1 MGLIRLAADP
11 TFRPRLDR
19 TRALRDTSRVDLV
32 YFALFVSVLIFVHEL
47 GHFAWAKIFGVKVLM
62 FSIGFGPK
70 IVRIR
75 GRETEYCIGLLP
87 IGGFVKML
95 EENRQE
101 PIWPEDKHRTF
112 DAQPV
117 YKRAVIMLAG
127 PAMNLVFPVLL
138 YLGVFMAEDDHSPP
152 TIGIVLPNQAAAGRL
167 EVGDRILEIDGE
179 RVATFAEVQR
189 IVRKHPGKELRL
201 KVFRDNAHRD
211 LTVTPEERLEE
222 RALGIVDRVGVL
234 GIGPSRPAAVIG
246 VTHRESPAFRAGL
259 RTHDLV
265 TEVRGMPI
273 ATFADLERILT
284 ENRGETVPVAY
295 MRPRR
300 VTGAPAPLASLY
312 VYDTGLAALTP
323 EVQGDS
329 FEERTG
335 IELADRYLSDV
346 APGSPEYLAGMRE
359 GDRLETIDHLPVTSF
374 AMYEERMKLQPLGA
388 HDVEWSRGTEKM
400 AGRIQLA
407 VEVITDEQG
416 SRATKPQ
423 LAAQHW
429 APKVPER
436 AVGRPSVL
444 GYALPSALDET
455 WDVVRFIVVGIA
467 KIAKGELGLSTIG
480 GPITVYDVVVQQRQK
495 GASYLLW
502 ALAVISI
509 NLGLI
514 NLLPIPVLDGGHLLF
529 LAVEGLAR
537 RPVPLRVREVVSL
550 FGLLA
555 LLGLMGVALRNDLN
569 RRWDVLR
576 AQVTELLG

>member
-1 MGLIRLAADP
+1 M
-11 TFRPRLDR
+11 
-19 TRALRDTSRVDLV
+19 DLV
-32 YFALFVSVLIFVHEL
+32 YFALFVSVLIFVHEI

-101 PIWPEDKHRTF
+101 PIWPEDKNRTF

-117 YKRAVIMLAG
+117 YKRAIIMLAG
-127 PAMNLVFPVLL
+127 PAMNLAFPVLL
-138 YLGVFMAEDDHSPP
+138 YLGVFAAEDDYSPP
-152 TIGIVLPNQAAAGRL
+152 TVGVVLQGQPAFGRL
-167 EVGDRILEIDGE
+167 EVGDRILEVDGE

-189 IVRKHPGKELRL
+189 LVRQSPGKELKL
-201 KVFRDNAHRD
+201 KIFRANEHLDV
-211 LTVTPEERLEE
+211 TVTPEERNEE
-222 RALGIVDRVGVL
+222 RALGIVDRIGVL

-246 VTHRESPAFRAGL
+246 VVGPESPAFRAGL
-259 RTHDLV
+259 RTHDVV
-265 TEVRGMPI
+265 TEVRGMPV
-273 ATFADLERILT
+273 ATFTELERLLT
-284 ENRGETVPVAY
+284 ANRGETVPVAY
-295 MRPRR
+295 LRPRR
-300 VTGAPAPLASLY
+300 VTGAPTPLASLF

-323 EVQGDS
+323 EVHGDS
-329 FEERTG
+329 LVTRTG
-335 IELADRYLSDV
+335 IELADLYLSEV
-346 APGSPEYLAGMRE
+346 APGSPEFAAGMRE
-359 GDRLETIDHLPVTSF
+359 GDRLETIDRLPITSY
-374 AMYEERMKLQPLGA
+374 AMYEERMKQLPLVA
-388 HDVEWSRGTEKM
+388 HALEWSRAGEKLE
-400 AGRIQLA
+400 GRVQLA

-416 SRATKPQ
+416 SRATKPD
-423 LAAQHW
+423 LGAQHW

-436 AVGRPSVL
+436 AVGGPSL
-444 GYALPSALDET
+444 LRYALPSALDET
-455 WDVVRFIVVGIA
+455 WDVIRFIVVGIG

-495 GASYLLW
+495 GAHYLMW
-502 ALAVISI
+502 AMAVISI

-529 LAVEGLAR
+529 LAAEALAR

-555 LLGLMGVALRNDLN
+555 LLGLMGIALRNDLD

-576 AQVTELLG
+576 AQVSELLG